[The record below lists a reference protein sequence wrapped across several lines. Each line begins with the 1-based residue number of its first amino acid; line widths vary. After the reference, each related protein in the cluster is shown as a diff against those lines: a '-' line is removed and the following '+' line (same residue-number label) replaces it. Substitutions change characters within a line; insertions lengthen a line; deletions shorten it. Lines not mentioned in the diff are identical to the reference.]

1 MITSYLRLAWAGPLL
16 ALAAGAVLAQGAP
29 ATAASS
35 ASQPGTAVA
44 VPPRTAAEAAQKAV
58 PRSDVGTVVKTGPT
72 VADKVRD
79 ATGSDK
85 PPAKHRAKRPHHAA
99 SAASAASAPGTP

>member
-1 MITSYLRLAWAGPLL
+1 MITSYLRLAWVGSLL
-16 ALAAGAVLAQGAP
+16 VLAAGGAVAQSAP

-35 ASQPGTAVA
+35 ASQPRTAVA
-44 VPPRTAAEAAQKAV
+44 VSPGTAAEASQKAV

-79 ATGSDK
+79 ATGHDK
-85 PPAKHRAKRPHHAA
+85 PHARRAKHLHHAA
-99 SAASAASAPGTP
+99 SAASAAGDR